1 MDMWW
6 ECKQTKWKFW
16 EKIERARQ
24 HKPVADVATI
34 IRFLAKRKDAE
45 GRPVIERLGSP
56 QPQADGW
63 WRLRWLEFTD
73 DDILM
78 LERHGLDK
86 AWHGCKLEALYS
98 ILYHG
103 RLRESRK
110 LGDRWLQGL
119 PGVYVH
125 KPQTARKAENYMRFT
140 PLCKD
145 GVYWAAKGEV
155 LVDRSQKVKVPKKK
169 TISGYRKHRGQTR
182 RALGV
187 RAEPTRHEG
196 LACHIGR
203 VGPQAGMQP
212 TGPRAHS
219 RDSPGQEAGRQRR
232 LSRKSCS

>member
-1 MDMWW
+1 MTQAARNGCQAMTQATRDSRIPEFSHEARGTTADWNKMDMWW

-34 IRFLAKRKDAE
+34 IRFLVKRKDAE
-45 GRPVIERLGSP
+45 GRPVIEGLGSP
-56 QPQADGW
+56 QPQADGL

-119 PGVYVH
+119 PGVYVY
-125 KPQTARKAENYMRFT
+125 KPQTARTAENYMRFT

-145 GVYWAAKGEV
+145 GV
-155 LVDRSQKVKVPKKK
+155 
-169 TISGYRKHRGQTR
+169 
-182 RALGV
+182 
-187 RAEPTRHEG
+187 
-196 LACHIGR
+196 
-203 VGPQAGMQP
+203 
-212 TGPRAHS
+212 
-219 RDSPGQEAGRQRR
+219 
-232 LSRKSCS
+232 